1 MYDPFTNLPS
11 QENNCNDNLLSILNN
26 TIIDYITLFDPF
38 TNMVKSGNSTLYNEI
53 SDHIDKLKISH
64 YNSRQNLIKIHY
76 KELCSLRK
84 LYEQFKEELKNP
96 KPGKTFISLDLESS
110 INIDLNMENFKI
122 IEDYLKITQ
131 IPDWSL
137 TLDEI
142 KFIVALHEVT
152 SSECNTGDETSS
164 ISSGFNTSDE
174 TASTSSGCNISDETT
189 SISSGCNTSDETAS
203 TSDET
208 ASISSGCNTSDE
220 TASTSDETASTS
232 TSDETASTNDETAST
247 SSGCNSS
254 DII

>member
-84 LYEQFKEELKNP
+84 LYEKFKEELKNP

-203 TSDET
+203 TS
-208 ASISSGCNTSDE
+208 
-220 TASTSDETASTS
+220 
-232 TSDETASTNDETAST
+232 
-247 SSGCNSS
+247 SGCNSS